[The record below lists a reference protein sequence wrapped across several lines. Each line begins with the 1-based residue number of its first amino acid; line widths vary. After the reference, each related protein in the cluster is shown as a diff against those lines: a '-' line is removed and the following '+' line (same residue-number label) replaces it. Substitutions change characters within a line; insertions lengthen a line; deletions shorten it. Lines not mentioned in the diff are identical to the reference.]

1 MQPVKMIKVLNFVL
15 VLLSGA
21 LAGNEWRMQVHS
33 GALWRIEQLVLS
45 LEEAIKKDVKE
56 ISSSLLYVKEMQK
69 SMEDFKRHNVTTSN
83 EEHQEIKVTKTEL
96 YGFHA

>member
-1 MQPVKMIKVLNFVL
+1 MIKVLNFVL
-15 VLLSGA
+15 VLLSTGA
-21 LAGNEWRMQVHS
+21 LAGNEWRMQVQS

-45 LEEAIKKDVKE
+45 KYEAMKKDDKE
-56 ISSSLLYVKEMQK
+56 IQK
-69 SMEDFKRHNVTTSN
+69 SMEDYFKRHNVTTSN

>member
-1 MQPVKMIKVLNFVL
+1 MIMVLNCVL
-15 VLLSGA
+15 VLMSSGA

-33 GALWRIEQLVLS
+33 GALWRIEQLVLG
-45 LEEAIKKDVKE
+45 LEEAIRKD
-56 ISSSLLYVKEMQK
+56 VKEMQK

-83 EEHQEIKVTKTEL
+83 VEHQEIKVMKTEL